1 MIGLA
6 TKVNIVREQMA
17 TKDSPA
23 RLETTMQGEF
33 EQVHIRFDSV
43 DRALS
48 ARMGSIET
56 ELSRLRSVVY
66 LLVKDKPDMLRLL
79 GQPTPGREGQS

>member
-17 TKDSPA
+17 TKDSLA

-33 EQVHIRFDSV
+33 EHVDIRFDSV
-43 DRALS
+43 DQIFSPS
-48 ARMGSIET
+48 A
-56 ELSRLRSVVY
+56 SR
-66 LLVKDKPDMLRLL
+66 
-79 GQPTPGREGQS
+79 